1 MALTYVDAHDSG
13 RIHFLMEHPDSPRGH
28 MTGRYEEKR
37 DFRKTPEPK
46 AGGKTAAKEGR
57 LPRFVVQEHRAT
69 SHHFDFRLEIGG
81 ALVSWAVPKGPST
94 DPSEKRLAIR
104 TEDHPL
110 DYAEFEG
117 VIPEGQYGAGTVLIW
132 DRGCFENITEQDEDA
147 GAQKALP
154 AALEEGHLLVRL
166 KGEKLQGGYALQRI
180 EEAERQGDQEQW
192 LLIKMKDKEADAR
205 RNPVS
210 TEPRSVA
217 SGRTLG
223 EVSKEETQ
231 EGKS

>member
-1 MALTYVDAHDSG
+1 MVQ
-13 RIHFLMEHPDSPRGH
+13 PDSPRGH

-94 DPSEKRLAIR
+94 DPAEKRLAIR

-117 VIPEGQYGAGTVLIW
+117 VIPKGQYGAGTVLIW
-132 DRGCFENITEQDEDA
+132 DRGCFENITEQDDDGRDLQE
-147 GAQKALP
+147 LP
-154 AALEEGHLLVRL
+154 AALKEGHLLVRL

-180 EEAERQGDQEQW
+180 EEAEKQGGQEQW

-217 SGRTLG
+217 SGRTLR
-223 EVSKEETQ
+223 EVSKEEKQ

>member
-1 MALTYVDAHDSG
+1 
-13 RIHFLMEHPDSPRGH
+13 
-28 MTGRYEEKR
+28 MTGRYEKKR

-46 AGGKTAAKEGR
+46 AGGKSPAKKGS

-94 DPSEKRLAIR
+94 DPAEKRLAIR

-132 DRGCFENITEQDEDA
+132 DRGCFENITEQDDDA
-147 GAQKALP
+147 GAQQALP
-154 AALEEGHLLVRL
+154 AALKEGHLLVRL

-180 EEAERQGDQEQW
+180 EEAETPGDQEQW
-192 LLIKMKDKEADAR
+192 LLIKMKDEEADAR

-217 SGRTLG
+217 SGRTLR
-223 EVSKEETQ
+223 EVSKEEKQ